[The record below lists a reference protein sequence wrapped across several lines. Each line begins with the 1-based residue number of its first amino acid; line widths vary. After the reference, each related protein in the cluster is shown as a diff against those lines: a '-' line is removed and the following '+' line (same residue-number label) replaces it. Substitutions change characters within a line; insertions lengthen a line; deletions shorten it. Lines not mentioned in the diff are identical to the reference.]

1 MGKRFVS
8 ERYRPE
14 LGEKRMVSSSTAP
27 LAGSCLTATAA
38 IGRVGRVHQSP
49 ADLDTAP
56 GIGFFP
62 LAHAEATQEHCRVP
76 STQSSPKDQLEHF
89 LDKYEAVIAA
99 RARACIAGLRRRLPT
114 ATEVVYDNY
123 NALVIGFGP
132 SERASEAIFSIAV
145 YPRWVTLFFLQGAN
159 LPDPEGLLR
168 GHGAKVRHI
177 VLNDAKELKTPP
189 VEALISAGLAAAKK
203 ALDPKAK
210 RSLVIKSV
218 SLKQR
223 PRRPTR

>member
-1 MGKRFVS
+1 MS
-8 ERYRPE
+8 
-14 LGEKRMVSSSTAP
+14 
-27 LAGSCLTATAA
+27 
-38 IGRVGRVHQSP
+38 
-49 ADLDTAP
+49 
-56 GIGFFP
+56 
-62 LAHAEATQEHCRVP
+62 
-76 STQSSPKDQLEHF
+76 STQSSPKEQLEDF
-89 LDKYEAVIAA
+89 LDKYEAAIAA
-99 RARACIAGLRRRLPT
+99 RARACIARLRRRLST
-114 ATEVVYDNY
+114 ATVVVYDNY

-145 YPRWVTLFFLQGAN
+145 YPRWVSLFFLQGAN

-168 GHGAKVRHI
+168 GDGAKVRHI

-189 VEALISAGLAAAKK
+189 IEALISAGLAAATK

-218 SLKQR
+218 SVKQR